1 MDAMS
6 RKKSRKAESAFSVSK
21 KQEKTKHASE
31 GYTPKLRPREA
42 HSDFVDSK
50 KRISRNLKKLNKNLV
65 EHPVK
70 DEEEILPVA
79 AEEDRGIKVVTRKS
93 SMIAK
98 IPFAFI
104 FYLVVLASVF
114 MYVVSLD
121 VRVEEYS
128 HSIDVME
135 SRIVELKEEATQLE
149 VQLESKYDLGEIER
163 IATQEYGMV
172 VASSLAKK
180 YISVSPKED
189 VWEESEKKQ
198 KEESFFDQLISGVK
212 TFLGK
217 TEE

>member
-6 RKKSRKAESAFSVSK
+6 RKKSRKVDSAVSMSK
-21 KQEKTKHASE
+21 KQEKRKHVSE
-31 GYTPKLRPREA
+31 GYTAKLRPREA
-42 HSDFVDSK
+42 HPDSVSSE
-50 KRISRNLKKLNKNLV
+50 KRISRNLKQLNKNLV
-65 EHPVK
+65 DHPVK
-70 DEEEILPVA
+70 EEEERMPIA
-79 AEEDRGIKVVTRKS
+79 AGEDRGVKVVTKKAS
-93 SMIAK
+93 IVSK
-98 IPFAFI
+98 IPFALI
-104 FYLVVLASVF
+104 FYLVVLAGVF

-121 VRVEEYS
+121 VRLEEYS

-189 VWEESEKKQ
+189 VWEESEKK
-198 KEESFFDQLISGVK
+198 EEEEGFFEQLISGVK
-212 TFLGK
+212 NFLGK
-217 TEE
+217 SEE

>member
-6 RKKSRKAESAFSVSK
+6 RKKSRKADEALSVSK
-21 KQEKTKHASE
+21 KKEKAKHVSE
-31 GYTPKLRPREA
+31 GYTAKIRPREA
-42 HSDFVDSK
+42 HPDATDSK
-50 KRISRNLKKLNKNLV
+50 KRISRNLKKLNRNLV
-65 EHPVK
+65 EHPASEV
-70 DEEEILPVA
+70 ENFPAV
-79 AEEDRGIKVVTRKS
+79 AEEDRGVKVVTRKA

-104 FYLVVLASVF
+104 FYLIVLASVF

-172 VASSLAKK
+172 VSSSLAKK

-198 KEESFFDQLISGVK
+198 NEEGFFDQLLSGIK

-217 TEE
+217 NEE

>member
-6 RKKSRKAESAFSVSK
+6 RKKSRKAEEALSVSK
-21 KQEKTKHASE
+21 KQEKAKHVSE
-31 GYTPKLRPREA
+31 GYTAKFHPREA
-42 HSDFVDSK
+42 HPDAVDSK
-50 KRISRNLKKLNKNLV
+50 KRISRNLKKLNKSLV
-65 EHPVK
+65 ERPAK
-70 DEEEILPVA
+70 EEVENLPAV
-79 AEEDRGIKVVTRKS
+79 AEEDRGVKVVTRKA

-172 VASSLAKK
+172 VSSSLAKK

-189 VWEESEKKQ
+189 VWEESEKEQ
-198 KEESFFDQLISGVK
+198 DEEGFFDQLLSGIK

-217 TEE
+217 NEE